1 METILNVLS
10 VFGGLAMFLY
20 GMALMSEGLQKSAGD
35 RLRTF
40 MAKMTS
46 NAPKQ
51 IFTGTIVTALV
62 QSSSATT
69 IMVVSFVNA
78 GLLTLGNSIGVIMGA
93 NIGTTLTAWV
103 TALGFS
109 VNIALFAVPMMA
121 FGYLM
126 HSSKK
131 STLKNLGQFLMG
143 FAVMYVG
150 LTFMKDCAN
159 ELIGPKGVFID
170 QMENFFSSINDW
182 GFGSVLLFML
192 AGAVLTIVLQASSA
206 TMAITMLLAAS
217 GLIGFELAVAMVL
230 GENIGTTITANLA
243 ASIANTSAKRA
254 ARAHTI
260 FNIIGVIWVLC
271 LFVPIVALIC
281 NIMDAIGFAN
291 PMTLDLEGLSAAVD
305 TAKEAA
311 APEAVYSSYLS
322 QVAVD
327 PTVTVE
333 AVKEAANVEVS
344 SAEAAFT
351 AAKDAMLY
359 GVAMLH
365 TLFNVTNTLILIWFV
380 PLIEKAVIWLV
391 KEPKGEH
398 EVFRL
403 KYISGGPL
411 STAELSLNEAQQE
424 IVHFAEIC
432 RNGFGY
438 IRDAINEQDP
448 DKFDELNDKL
458 IKYEEIT
465 DRIEFEIA
473 SYLNDVSKNEISE
486 EAKERIKA
494 MYKIIGEMESLGDS
508 GESIGRILKRKNIH
522 GKSFDKPL
530 LDRLNKMM
538 DLVQKGYDVMIENL
552 KNNNLRD
559 ITNAENC
566 EYNINEYRNY
576 MREEH
581 IVNIENN
588 SYNYL
593 TGVYYVDVLSELEK
607 IGDFLINISQATKG
621 KYEYEN

>member
-1 METILNVLS
+1 MDTILNVLS
-10 VFGGLAMFLY
+10 VLGGLAMFLY
-20 GMALMSEGLQKSAGD
+20 GLALMSEGLQKSAGD
-35 RLRTF
+35 RLRSF

-46 NAPKQ
+46 NGFKR
-51 IFTGTIVTALV
+51 ILTGTAVTALV

-78 GLLTLGNSIGVIMGA
+78 GLLTLGNAIGVIMGA

-103 TALGFS
+103 TSLGFS

-121 FGYLM
+121 FGFVM

-131 STLKNLGQFLMG
+131 STMKNIGQFLMG

-159 ELIGPKGVFID
+159 AVIGPEGQYAA
-170 QMENFFSSINDW
+170 QMQTFFGSINGF
-182 GFGSVLLFML
+182 GFGSVMLFL
-192 AGAVLTIVLQASSA
+192 FAGAVLTIVLQASSA

-217 GLIGFELAVAMVL
+217 GLIDFKLAVAMVL
-230 GENIGTTITANLA
+230 GENIGTTITANIA
-243 ASIANTSAKRA
+243 AAVANTSAKRA

-260 FNIIGVIWVLC
+260 FNIVGVIWVLI
-271 LFVPIVALIC
+271 LFSPIVALIC
-281 NIMDAIGFAN
+281 KIMTALGWAD
-291 PMTLDLEGLSAAVD
+291 PMTVDMAGLNEAYKASIGTVG
-305 TAKEAA
+305 EAA
-311 APEAVYSSYLS
+311 AEADFL
-322 QVAVD
+322 
-327 PTVTVE
+327 
-333 AVKEAANVEVS
+333 
-344 SAEAAFT
+344 
-351 AAKDAMLY
+351 AAKNAMLY
-359 GVAMLH
+359 GIAMLH
-365 TLFNVTNTLILIWFV
+365 TLFNVTNTLVLIWFT
-380 PLIEKAVIWLV
+380 PLIEKAVVWLV
-391 KEPKGEH
+391 KEPKGET

-438 IRDAINEQDP
+438 IREAINENDP
-448 DKFDELNDKL
+448 DKFDKLNDKL

-473 SYLNDVSKNEISE
+473 TYLNDVSKNEISE

-508 GESIGRILKRKNIH
+508 GESIGRILKRKNVH
-522 GKSFDKPL
+522 GKAFDKAL

-538 DLVQKGYDVMIENL
+538 DLVQKGYDVMVENL
-552 KNNNLRD
+552 KNDNLKD

-566 EYNINEYRNY
+566 EYNINECRNH

-607 IGDFLINISQATKG
+607 IGDFLINISQAAKR

>member
-10 VFGGLAMFLY
+10 VLGGLAMFLY

-35 RLRTF
+35 RLRSF

-46 NAPKQ
+46 NGFKR
-51 IFTGTIVTALV
+51 ILTGTAVTALV

-78 GLLTLGNSIGVIMGA
+78 GLLTLGNAIGVIMGA

-103 TALGFS
+103 TSLGFS

-121 FGYLM
+121 FGFVM

-131 STLKNLGQFLMG
+131 STMKNIGQFLMG

-159 ELIGPKGVFID
+159 AVIGPEGQYAD
-170 QMENFFSSINDW
+170 QMQTFFGSINDF
-182 GFGSVLLFML
+182 GFGSIILFL
-192 AGAVLTIVLQASSA
+192 VAGAVLTIVLQASSA

-217 GLIGFELAVAMVL
+217 GLINFELAVAMVL
-230 GENIGTTITANLA
+230 GENIGTTITANIA
-243 ASIANTSAKRA
+243 AAVANTSAKRA

-271 LFVPIVALIC
+271 LFYVIVPLIC
-281 NIMDAIGFAN
+281 KIM
-291 PMTLDLEGLSAAVD
+291 
-305 TAKEAA
+305 TA
-311 APEAVYSSYLS
+311 LGW
-322 QVAVD
+322 VD
-327 PTVTVE
+327 PTTASE
-333 AVKEAANVEVS
+333 LLKINADNTARLAADPSRRDLVIA
-344 SAEAAFT
+344 SAET
-351 AAKDAMLY
+351 IAMWKNSLLY
-359 GVAMLH
+359 GIAMLH
-365 TLFNVTNTLILIWFV
+365 TLFNVTNTLVLIWFT
-380 PLIEKAVIWLV
+380 PLIEKAVCWLV
-391 KEPKGEH
+391 KEPKGET

-438 IRDAINEQDP
+438 IREGINEQDP
-448 DKFDELNDKL
+448 EKFDKINDKL

-465 DRIEFEIA
+465 DRIEYEIA
-473 SYLNDVSKNEISE
+473 SYLNEVSKNEISE

-508 GESIGRILKRKNIH
+508 GESIGRILNRKNVH
-522 GKSFDKPL
+522 GKAFDKPL

-538 DLVQKGYDVMIENL
+538 DLVQKGYDVMIVNL
-552 KNNNLRD
+552 KNDNLRD

-566 EYNINEYRNY
+566 EYNINECRNH

-593 TGVYYVDVLSELEK
+593 TGVYYMDVLSELEK
-607 IGDFLINISQATKG
+607 IGDFLINISQAVVG
-621 KYEYEN
+621 KYEYEA

>member
-1 METILNVLS
+1 
-10 VFGGLAMFLY
+10 MFLY

-35 RLRTF
+35 RLRSF

-46 NAPKQ
+46 NAPKR
-51 IFTGTIVTALV
+51 ILTGTLVTALV

-78 GLLTLGNSIGVIMGA
+78 GLLTLGNAIGVIMGA

-103 TALGFS
+103 TSLGFS

-121 FGYLM
+121 FGFIL
-126 HSSKK
+126 HSMKK
-131 STLKNLGQFLMG
+131 SSLKNIGQFLMG

-159 ELIGPKGVFID
+159 AVLGEYET
-170 QMENFFSSINDW
+170 QMMGFFGSINGF
-182 GFGSVLLFML
+182 GFGSILLFL
-192 AGAVLTIVLQASSA
+192 VAGAVLTIVLQASSA

-230 GENIGTTITANLA
+230 GENIGTTITANIA
-243 ASIANTSAKRA
+243 AAVANTSAKRA

-260 FNIIGVIWVLC
+260 FNIVGVIWVLI
-271 LFVPIVALIC
+271 LFGPIVALIC
-281 NIMDAIGFAN
+281 KIMTALGFAD
-291 PMTLDLEGLSAAVD
+291 PMTVDMAGLNAALTSA
-305 TAKEAA
+305 KA
-311 APEAVYSSYLS
+311 APGATPESIAVAEDAFLEA
-322 QVAVD
+322 
-327 PTVTVE
+327 
-333 AVKEAANVEVS
+333 KN
-344 SAEAAFT
+344 
-351 AAKDAMLY
+351 AMLY
-359 GVAMLH
+359 GIAMLN
-365 TLFNVTNTLILIWFV
+365 TLFNVINTLVLIWFT
-380 PLIEKAVIWLV
+380 PLIEKAVVWLV

-403 KYISGGPL
+403 KYIAGGPL

-438 IRDAINEQDP
+438 IREAINSQDP
-448 DKFDELNDKL
+448 DEFDKLNDKL

-473 SYLNDVSKNEISE
+473 TYLNEVSKNELSQE
-486 EAKERIKA
+486 SLEHTKA

-508 GESIGRILKRKNIH
+508 GEAIGRILKRRNAH
-522 GKSFDKPL
+522 GKVFDKPL

-552 KNNNLRD
+552 KNDELKD
-559 ITNAENC
+559 IANAENC
-566 EYNINEYRNY
+566 EYNINECRNHL
-576 MREEH
+576 REEH
-581 IVNIENN
+581 IVNIENS

-593 TGVYYVDVLSELEK
+593 TGVYYMDVLSELEK
-607 IGDFLINISQATKG
+607 IGDFLINISQANKR
-621 KYEYEN
+621 KHDNQN

>member
-1 METILNVLS
+1 MDTILNVLS
-10 VFGGLAMFLY
+10 ILGGLAMFLY

-35 RLRTF
+35 RLRSF

-46 NAPKQ
+46 NAPKR
-51 IFTGTIVTALV
+51 ILTGTLVTALV

-78 GLLTLGNSIGVIMGA
+78 GLLTLGNAIGVIMGA

-103 TALGFS
+103 TSLGFS

-121 FGYLM
+121 FGFIL
-126 HSSKK
+126 HSMKK
-131 STLKNLGQFLMG
+131 SSLKNIGQFLMG

-159 ELIGPKGVFID
+159 VVLGQYET
-170 QMENFFSSINDW
+170 QMMGFFGSINDF
-182 GFGSVLLFML
+182 GFGSIILFL
-192 AGAVLTIVLQASSA
+192 VAGAVLTIVLQASSA

-217 GLIGFELAVAMVL
+217 GLIDFELAVAMVL
-230 GENIGTTITANLA
+230 GENIGTTITANIA
-243 ASIANTSAKRA
+243 AAVANTSAKRA

-260 FNIIGVIWVLC
+260 FNIVGVIWVLI
-271 LFVPIVALIC
+271 LFTPIVALISK
-281 NIMDAIGFAN
+281 IMTALGFAD
-291 PMTLDLEGLSAAVD
+291 PMTVDMAGL
-305 TAKEAA
+305 
-311 APEAVYSSYLS
+311 
-322 QVAVD
+322 
-327 PTVTVE
+327 
-333 AVKEAANVEVS
+333 N
-344 SAEAAFT
+344 AAFIDAK
-351 AAKDAMLY
+351 AAEGATPESIAVAEGAFLEAKNAMLY
-359 GVAMLH
+359 GIAMLH
-365 TLFNVTNTLILIWFV
+365 TLFNVTNTLVLIWFT
-380 PLIEKAVIWLV
+380 PLIEKAVCWLV

-424 IVHFAEIC
+424 IIHFAEIC

-438 IRDAINEQDP
+438 VRQAINETNP
-448 DKFDELNDKL
+448 DEFDKLNDKL

-465 DRIEFEIA
+465 DRIEYEIA
-473 SYLNDVSKNEISE
+473 TYLNDVSKNEISE

-522 GKSFDKPL
+522 GKAFDKPL
-530 LDRLNKMM
+530 LDRLNKIM

-552 KNNNLRD
+552 KNDNVKD

-593 TGVYYVDVLSELEK
+593 TGVYYVDILSELEK
-607 IGDFLINISQATKG
+607 IGDFLINISQASKG
-621 KYEYEN
+621 KYEYQE